1 MGERIQ
7 DRAAHSQYKIV
18 SACGRIGVSAW
29 FAVEG
34 SGRYADTPTRRYADT
49 PIRRHADTPT
59 RRLAHDAGAE
69 VSGRAKGEE
78 KLAD

>member
-18 SACGRIGVSAW
+18 SACGRIGVSAC
-29 FAVEG
+29 FAVKG
-34 SGRYADTPTRRYADT
+34 SACRHADTPTRRYADT
-49 PIRRHADTPT
+49 SIRPYNPSHP
-59 RRLAHDAGAE
+59 
-69 VSGRAKGEE
+69 GRAKGEE

>member
-18 SACGRIGVSAW
+18 SACGRIGVSTC

-34 SGRYADTPTRRYADT
+34 SGRYADTPIRRYADT
-49 PIRRHADTPT
+49 PIQSFPPWRS
-59 RRLAHDAGAE
+59 RLAHDAGAE